1 MPTRKTVPFPPAAT
15 VAEIESDLRAQIAAR
30 AFELYTQRGAEHG
43 HDLDDWL
50 RAEQEVLQNAG
61 AVAVA

>member
-1 MPTRKTVPFPPAAT
+1 MPTRKPVPFPPT
-15 VAEIESDLRAQIAAR
+15 VALADIEADLRHQIAAR

-50 RAEQEVLQNAG
+50 RAEQEVLQNTGAA
-61 AVAVA
+61 AVA